1 MMEMTRRL
9 LADRDAAEQAPGTF
23 DNLGKLPR
31 LPVPD
36 LADTIRRF
44 EEWCSP
50 LLSTEELHKTRD
62 ALATFARPGGPGER
76 LHAAILDYDRQPGVY
91 SWLDAFWPER
101 YLGRRT
107 PLPVNAN
114 FFFLF
119 RGLPGDPIERAA
131 ELTAAAV
138 DYKLRLDNEEIPPA
152 SLRDKPLCM
161 VQNKYLFS
169 STRLPGE
176 SRDSAQAPYSS
187 SRPGP
192 STAHHILV
200 IHNGHL
206 HRLDVVASNGEAYTL
221 SAIADSL
228 HQIADATPLVNE
240 NALGLLGTL
249 PRAAWARERSHLES
263 LTNDNSESLRA
274 IDDALFCVCL
284 DSAQPQDT
292 LAASTQLLHGNGAN
306 RWFDKSVSLI
316 VFANGMSGINIEHC
330 GLDGTT
336 VVDFVD
342 QLFSSDTHR
351 RISDDSGKVA
361 DRPVKASLVFDLDDD
376 IRETIALAATEFRA
390 LAARTATREFKFEDF
405 GAARIKQLKT
415 SPDAFA
421 QIAFQLAHFRTKG
434 IIGATYESIATRTF
448 DRGRTEAMRV
458 VTSEIQHFVAA
469 MQDPRGSHD
478 ERVAAFRAAAK
489 AHSLRARDC
498 QAGQAPEQHLWQMQ
512 MIAKQRG
519 HELGIEE
526 PLDLFD
532 SPGWVKMRSDYLS
545 TSSAPSHNCLAFG
558 FGATSEQCIGIGY
571 IVWSDH
577 ISAFLSTLKT
587 GEPAMHTFARHLGG
601 ALRDI
606 ATLLEKGSPS

>member
-1 MMEMTRRL
+1 MMEMTWRRPTGG
-9 LADRDAAEQAPGTF
+9 DAGTQAPGTF
-23 DNLGKLPR
+23 DSLGKLPR

-36 LADTIRRF
+36 FADTIRRF
-44 EEWCSP
+44 EEWCTP
-50 LLSTEELHKTRD
+50 LLTAEELQKTRE
-62 ALATFARPGGPGER
+62 AMVTFARPGGPGER

-91 SWLDAFWPER
+91 SWLDEFWPAR
-101 YLGRRT
+101 YLGRRV

-119 RGLPGDPIERAA
+119 RGQPGNQIERTA

-138 DYKLRLDNEEIPPA
+138 DYKLRLDGEEIPPA
-152 SLRDKPLCM
+152 SLRDRPLCM

-176 SRDSAQAPYSS
+176 LRDSAKAPYSA

-192 STAHHILV
+192 STARHILA

-206 HRLDVVASNGEAYTL
+206 FRLDVVAPNGQAYTR

-228 HQIADATPLVNE
+228 RGIVAATPIASDD
-240 NALGLLGTL
+240 ALGHLSTL
-249 PRAAWARERSHLES
+249 PRAAWAHERAHLTALS
-263 LTNDNSESLRA
+263 GSNSDMLLA
-274 IDDALFCVCL
+274 IDDALFCLCL
-284 DSAQPQDT
+284 DGAEPNDT
-292 LAASTQLLHGNGAN
+292 LAASNQLLHGNGAN

-316 VFANGMSGINIEHC
+316 VFANGMAGINIEHC

-336 VVDFVD
+336 VVEFVD
-342 QLFSSDTHR
+342 QLFAAETHQRVANDT
-351 RISDDSGKVA
+351 GKVSDHPA
-361 DRPVKASLVFDLDDD
+361 KEALAFDLDDEIKD
-376 IRETIALAATEFRA
+376 TIALAATEFRA
-390 LAARTATREFKFEDF
+390 LAARTATREFTFEEF
-405 GAARIKQLKT
+405 GASRIKQLKT

-434 IIGATYESIATRTF
+434 LIGATYESIATRTF

-458 VTSEIQHFVAA
+458 VTTQIQHFVAT
-469 MQDPRGSHD
+469 MQDPQASHD
-478 ERVAAFRAAAK
+478 ERVEAFRAAAK
-489 AHSLRARDC
+489 AHGQRARDC
-498 QAGQAPEQHLWQMQ
+498 QVGQAPEQHLWQMR

-519 HELGIEE
+519 RELGIEE
-526 PLDLFD
+526 PLDLFN
-532 SPGWVKMRSDYLS
+532 SPGWLKMRDDYLS
-545 TSSAPSHNCLAFG
+545 TSSAPSQNCSVFG

-577 ISAFLSTLKT
+577 ISAFLSTLRT
-587 GEPAMHTFARHLGG
+587 DEPAMHTFAQHLED

-606 ATLLEKGSPS
+606 AALLDSDSAC